1 MEVKMKYL
9 SLALLLAA
17 VPASGE
23 GLYRPDTF
31 RSLTADHRAYRIGDA
46 LTVVVVEN
54 SSASNSADTTTEK
67 RGGVGVAAT
76 LTNNQDRRASVD
88 ITEDFTGKGRIQR
101 TGRLLATVTVN
112 VVGYTENGD
121 LLIYGSQLIEVNEEK
136 QQLQVD
142 GRVRPVDIGENN
154 VILSSRI
161 ADAKIAYVGE
171 GLLGEKQK
179 PGILT
184 RFLSWLN
191 IL

>member
-1 MEVKMKYL
+1 MKYL
-9 SLALLLAA
+9 SLALLLLAT
-17 VPASGE
+17 PASGE

-67 RGGVGVAAT
+67 RGGVGAAVS
-76 LTNNQDRRASVD
+76 LTNNQDKRLSIDV
-88 ITEDFTGKGRIQR
+88 TEDFNGKGRIQR
-101 TGRLLATVTVN
+101 SGRLLATVTVN
-112 VVGYTENGD
+112 VVGHTENGD
-121 LLIYGSQLIEVNEEK
+121 LLIYGTQLIEVNEEK
-136 QQLQVD
+136 QQLQVE
-142 GRVRPVDIGENN
+142 GRVRPVDIGDNN
-154 VILSSRI
+154 AIISSRI

-171 GLLGEKQK
+171 GLLAEKQK

-184 RFLSWLN
+184 RFLSWLH